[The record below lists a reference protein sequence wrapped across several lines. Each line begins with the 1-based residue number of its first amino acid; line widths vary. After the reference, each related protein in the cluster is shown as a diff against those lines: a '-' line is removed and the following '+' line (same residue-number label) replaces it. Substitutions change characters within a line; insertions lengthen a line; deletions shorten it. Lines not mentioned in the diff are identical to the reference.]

1 MSGVGRPIGGE
12 SPKSPV
18 SAAAWRFLH
27 NFVFTNTYHR
37 EYKRPSNGPL
47 IEAIYTFPMGMDNQK
62 NLAKVFSRNLI
73 AYRKQK
79 GLSQYDLA
87 NATGISR
94 SMISHY
100 EREGI
105 LPPIDRL
112 QAVADILDIPVSR
125 LFEENAP
132 GTNRSADLSG
142 VDPRSVKKLRDIL
155 SLSSEDRN
163 DLYRILNK
171 MLRKKQLEQQNL
183 ASTKHGTAT

>member
-1 MSGVGRPIGGE
+1 
-12 SPKSPV
+12 
-18 SAAAWRFLH
+18 
-27 NFVFTNTYHR
+27 
-37 EYKRPSNGPL
+37 
-47 IEAIYTFPMGMDNQK
+47 MDHQK

-87 NATGISR
+87 NTTGISR

-100 EREGI
+100 EREGM

-112 QAVADILDIPVSR
+112 QAIARTLDIPVAR
-125 LFEENAP
+125 LFEEKAQAAC
-132 GTNRSADLSG
+132 RSVDLSG

-183 ASTKHGTAT
+183 VSPINGTA